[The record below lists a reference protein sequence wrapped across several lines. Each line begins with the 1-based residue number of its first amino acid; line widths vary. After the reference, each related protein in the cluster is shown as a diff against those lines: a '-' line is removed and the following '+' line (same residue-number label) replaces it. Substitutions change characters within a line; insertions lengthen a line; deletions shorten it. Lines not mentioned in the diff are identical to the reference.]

1 MKATGAV
8 RGHNDR
14 VPSTSFRR
22 TMRNSSSAGTTSR
35 SKQCV
40 CAHSAAM
47 LLAWASA
54 SAAAEPDD
62 GGPPAAARG
71 EGIEWK
77 LTGTSLHETQRRS
90 AIDLNLRGKTG
101 PNTFWLGHYQRG
113 TDFLQSRAGYE
124 REERIPIGKVIGS
137 AQVATRGFIGG
148 TLTAELGTGRAYAI
162 AGIGRTNLKPY
173 YNLNFDPND
182 AVTVGAGWRAGK
194 DSALTLLNIR
204 DDRLGTG
211 QRVTHFIYRTR
222 PTRDTRW
229 TFDLFHKNGYA
240 SVAGVSGERASF
252 KGTGFALAYDFE
264 PYFVRIA
271 WDPKVNFTG
280 SDMLRLAGG
289 LRF

>member
-1 MKATGAV
+1 
-8 RGHNDR
+8 
-14 VPSTSFRR
+14 
-22 TMRNSSSAGTTSR
+22 MRKSSSADTTSR
-35 SKQCV
+35 SKQYV
-40 CAHSAAM
+40 CARGAAM
-47 LLAWASA
+47 LLAWAG
-54 SAAAEPDD
+54 AAATAEPGD
-62 GGPPAAARG
+62 GDPPEAGRG
-71 EGIEWK
+71 ADIEWK
-77 LTGTSLHETQRRS
+77 LTGTSLHETQRRA

-113 TDFLQSRAGYE
+113 SDFLQSRAGYE

-137 AQVATRGFIGG
+137 AQIATRGFVGG

-182 AVTVGAGWRAGK
+182 AVTVGAGWRAAK
-194 DSALTLLNIR
+194 DSVLTLQHIR
-204 DDRLGTG
+204 NDRLGTG
-211 QRVTHFIYRTR
+211 QRVTHLIYRTR

-229 TFDLFHKNGYA
+229 TFDLFHKDGYA
-240 SVAGVSGERASF
+240 PVADVSDERASF

-271 WDPKVNFTG
+271 WDPKVNFTS
-280 SDMLRLAGG
+280 SDMLRLAAG